1 MLIEQI
7 KRSKGCSLIA
17 DLFESKTLLTLMN
30 FSSRWQ
36 TVYTQIGNIM
46 VGDDML
52 TVLDGGL
59 IHGKVRRLMCWDS
72 SSAASCAAFQIAPKL
87 STILLY
93 EKYGEG
99 LQLPWAAAQL
109 TRLR

>member
-1 MLIEQI
+1 MFIEQI
-7 KRSKGCSLIA
+7 KRSKGCSLTA

-36 TVYTQIGNIM
+36 TVYTQIGNLM

-52 TVLDGGL
+52 IVLDGGL
-59 IHGKVRRLMCWDS
+59 VHGKVPMLRRLMCWDN
-72 SSAASCAAFQIAPKL
+72 SSATSCAAFQAAPKL

-93 EKYGEG
+93 ENMERGCSSHG
-99 LQLPWAAAQL
+99 
-109 TRLR
+109 RS